1 MVRCGYGR
9 SWNFRLL
16 EIERIIARPLRLD
29 GIMRNSKLFAITA
42 LGISCTS
49 AFAGFYSTNVTQ
61 LMRGALQGQN
71 VATPVPAAELYLL
84 HQGELIYHQAFGATT
99 LNSVYNVDSSS
110 KTLSGA
116 VMMSLVDSS
125 PNAFSLDTKLSD
137 YIPSFDGDMTNI
149 TIRQAFSH
157 SSGLPGSEAGPAL
170 TNPNITLQQSAALI
184 AAGNYPNGPAG
195 TKFAY
200 GGLSMQAAGAVAE
213 LAGAQPF
220 VQLMQNRILDPL
232 AMTHTRF
239 GLASAT
245 NPRIAGGIESSAAD
259 FGTFME
265 MLRNDGQHNGHQV
278 LSAAS
283 VAQMFTRQ
291 TAGTIEIVST
301 PLDGSADYGIGVW
314 LPGRDQ
320 QGNLTGA
327 LAAGARGFHSWI
339 DFENDVVGV
348 FATDST
354 SGSNVVPLGELIN
367 AEVALQLANPILDG
381 DANVDGTV
389 NITDFA
395 FLAFNFNRVNLT
407 WEQGDFTGDGV
418 TNINDFAL
426 LAGNFNQSTPTMTHA
441 AVPETA
447 WLPVVALAFAARR
460 RRPSSAHPSNP

>member
-1 MVRCGYGR
+1 MLRR
-9 SWNFRLL
+9 SKDMSAAKR
-16 EIERIIARPLRLD
+16 
-29 GIMRNSKLFAITA
+29 FAVA
-42 LGISCTS
+42 FLAVSS
-49 AFAGFYSTNVTQ
+49 NVAFAGFYSTNVTQ

-84 HQGELIYHQAFGATT
+84 HQGTLIYHQAFGATT

-137 YIPSFDGDMTNI
+137 YIPSFDGDMANI
-149 TIRQAFSH
+149 TIRHAFSH

-170 TNPNITLQQSAALI
+170 TNPNITLQQSASLI
-184 AAGNYPNGPAG
+184 AAGTYPNGPVG

-220 VQLMQNRILDPL
+220 VQLMQNRILDPM
-232 AMTHTRF
+232 AMSHTRF
-239 GLASAT
+239 ALASDT
-245 NPRIAGGIESSAAD
+245 NPRIAGGIESSARD

-265 MLRNDGQHNGHQV
+265 MLRNRGQHNGQQI
-278 LSAAS
+278 LSSAS

-301 PLDGSADYGIGVW
+301 PLDGSADYGVGVW
-314 LPGRDQ
+314 LPGRDP
-320 QGNLTGA
+320 QGKLIGA

-395 FLAFNFNRVNLT
+395 FLAFNFNRTNRN
-407 WEQGDFTGDGV
+407 WEQGDFTGDGL
-418 TNINDFAL
+418 TNISDFAL
-426 LAGNFNQSTPTMTHA
+426 LAGNFNQSTPTFSRS
-441 AVPETA
+441 AVPEVAT
-447 WLPVVALAFAARR
+447 LPSLAVTLLTRR
-460 RRPSSAHPSNP
+460 RAKHRNAL